1 MDIEL
6 TDPLDPGPLDHT
18 ADSLWADLAAAS
30 RQALDPSE
38 IAGLFAVVA
47 RGARSAAA
55 ARRLGPAHGVVRL
68 AADVVAGRRVLGPD
82 RSALAVVVGAYL
94 AEPALS
100 ERWFGYTLDKYE
112 SDAFAGGATRAL
124 ADEARSPGKKDG
136 R

>member
-18 ADSLWADLAAAS
+18 ADALWADLAAAS
-30 RQALDPSE
+30 RQPLDPSE

-68 AADVVAGRRVLGPD
+68 AADVVAGRRVLGPG
-82 RSALAVVVGAYL
+82 RSALVVVVGAYL

-100 ERWFGYTLDKYE
+100 ERWFGY
-112 SDAFAGGATRAL
+112 AL
-124 ADEARSPGKKDG
+124 APAEHTALAGWAVAVFCPSREDG
-136 R
+136 RRPGR